1 MAVLRVGQWAA
12 EIDDNL
18 LQLAASCCY
27 LDRFRIG
34 ESAPAA
40 LLRVRQVDSLP
51 ASAATALDG
60 LSADAGSY
68 AVEGNTIL
76 VCVPPSPASAEASL
90 RAVFQVATLR
100 QGGLLVHGSGVAFD
114 GKALIAI
121 GESGAGKST
130 LARLCV
136 AAGGC
141 LLSDE
146 TIGLYPDGTARGSP
160 FFSDPDMASELD
172 RSLLAAI
179 VILEKGGGEQIA
191 PVGAAEATA
200 AILSQAYR
208 PPAGQSSQAELLS
221 RATALALK
229 PGIHRLTFRKDA
241 AAGAF
246 VKRWIL
252 GSSA

>member
-18 LQLAASCCY
+18 LQLAGSCCY

-34 ESAPAA
+34 EGAPGAR
-40 LLRVRQVDSLP
+40 LRVRRVESLP
-51 ASAATALDG
+51 ASVATALDG

-76 VCVPPSPASAEASL
+76 VRIPPSPASAEASL

-114 GKALIAI
+114 GKSVIAI

-130 LARLCV
+130 LARLCL
-136 AAGGC
+136 AAGGR

-146 TIGLYPDGTARGSP
+146 TIGLYPDGAARGSP
-160 FFSDPDMASELD
+160 FFSDPDMASQLD
-172 RSLLAAI
+172 RSPLAAI
-179 VILEKGGGEQIA
+179 LVLEKGGSEQIA
-191 PVGAAEATA
+191 PIEARKATA
-200 AILSQAYR
+200 EILSQAYR
-208 PPAGQSSQAELLS
+208 PPAGEASQAELLA
-221 RATALALK
+221 RATALALN
-229 PGIHRLTFRKDA
+229 PGIHRLTFRNDP

-252 GSSA
+252 ESSG